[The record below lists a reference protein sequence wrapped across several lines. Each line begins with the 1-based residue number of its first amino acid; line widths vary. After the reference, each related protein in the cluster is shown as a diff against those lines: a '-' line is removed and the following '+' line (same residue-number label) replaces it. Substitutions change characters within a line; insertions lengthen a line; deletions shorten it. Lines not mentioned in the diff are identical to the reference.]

1 MVNMLDGVEERK
13 GQFGKGKTAI
23 NLWGMR
29 RSHSFIPEVSGGLVL
44 IGFGPGLLKLGK
56 NLGAQG

>member
-13 GQFGKGKTAI
+13 GKFGKGKTAI

-29 RSHSFIPEVSGGLVL
+29 RSHSFIPEVSGGFVL
-44 IGFGPGLLKLGK
+44 IGFGLGLLKLGK
-56 NLGAQG
+56 NLGA